1 MACIMTDI
9 VKFLNVVPQ
18 AIAEKTENISKSIA
32 DKIHQYADKMSGVT
46 EEAQGEDDGEKD
58 TTIYVKKKHQ
68 VYIDALRR
76 THEDT
81 YKTLLAFSQ
90 SLAKSSS
97 SREQILASLTQ
108 FVQKNI
114 GDLKI

>member
-1 MACIMTDI
+1 MADI

-32 DKIHQYADKMSGVT
+32 DKIHLYADKMSGV
-46 EEAQGEDDGEKD
+46 EEEIEEDDGKD
-58 TTIYVKKKHQ
+58 VTVYVKKKHQ
-68 VYIDALRR
+68 VYLDALRR
-76 THEDT
+76 THVDT
-81 YKTLLAFSQ
+81 YATLLAFSQ

-97 SREQILASLTQ
+97 SREQILASVTK

-114 GDLKI
+114 SDLKI

>member
-46 EEAQGEDDGEKD
+46 EEEEDDGEKD

-81 YKTLLAFSQ
+81 YRTLLAFSQ

-97 SREQILASLTQ
+97 SREQILASMTQ